1 MSNFKVRLLR
11 RMSFL
16 RKQESRIK
24 SKTQELLDTRLR
36 GYDRMVEFIF
46 LIRILA
52 FDIVLS

>member
-1 MSNFKVRLLR
+1 MSNFKVRLPR